1 MKIIAMILAAGFGS
15 RLKPI
20 TDKIPK
26 PLIKIGDE
34 TIIERHLRN
43 LKKAKIENVIINVS
57 HHAEKII
64 GAIGNGSNY
73 GLEITYSHERDR
85 PLETLGEFS
94 MHSNFLKKP
103 IIYLL
108 SILTSGVIITC
119 KTFPFQQMEIR
130 LTLFW
135 SLIKMKK
142 IPKAILELEQSKL
155 NLSDNIKYTYSGLSC
170 IKLNSLK
177 NLTVHYNKLGQLYRD
192 WAINEFLS
200 GEVYYGN
207 WIDVGTHER
216 LLKKARSLVKN
227 QI

>member
-43 LKKAKIENVIINVS
+43 LKKAKIENVVINVS

-64 GAIGNGSNY
+64 GEIGNGSNY
-73 GLEITYSHERDR
+73 GLEITYSHERGK
-85 PLETLGEFS
+85 PLETLGGILYA
-94 MHSNFLKKP
+94 LKFFKEAK
-103 IIYLL
+103 IYLL

-135 SLIKMKK
+135 FLIKMKK
-142 IPKAILELEQSKL
+142 NPQGDFW
-155 NLSDNIKYTYSGLSC
+155 N
-170 IKLNSLK
+170 
-177 NLTVHYNKLGQLYRD
+177 
-192 WAINEFLS
+192 
-200 GEVYYGN
+200 
-207 WIDVGTHER
+207 
-216 LLKKARSLVKN
+216 
-227 QI
+227 

>member
-1 MKIIAMILAAGFGS
+1 MKEIDL
-15 RLKPI
+15 LK
-20 TDKIPK
+20 
-26 PLIKIGDE
+26 
-34 TIIERHLRN
+34 H
-43 LKKAKIENVIINVS
+43 S
-57 HHAEKII
+57 
-64 GAIGNGSNY
+64 
-73 GLEITYSHERDR
+73 
-85 PLETLGEFS
+85 GEFS
-94 MHSNFLKKP
+94 MHSDFLRKP

-119 KTFPFQQMEIR
+119 KIFRSNKWKYHLILVPNKNEENPEGDFGIR
-130 LTLFW
+130 
-135 SLIKMKK
+135 
-142 IPKAILELEQSKL
+142 ESKL

-177 NLTVHYNKLGQLYRD
+177 SLTVHYNKLGQLYRD

-216 LLKKARSLVKN
+216 LKKARNLVKN

>member
-26 PLIKIGDE
+26 PLIKIGNE

-43 LKKAKIENVIINVS
+43 LKKAKIKNVIINVS

-64 GAIGNGSNY
+64 GEIGNGSNY

-85 PLETLGEFS
+85 PLETLGGILNALRFFKEA
-94 MHSNFLKKP
+94 NN
-103 IIYLL
+103 LL
-108 SILTSGVIITC
+108 VINSDIWCDYNLQNISVPTNGNKAHLILVPNKNEENPEGD
-119 KTFPFQQMEIR
+119 FGIR
-130 LTLFW
+130 
-135 SLIKMKK
+135 
-142 IPKAILELEQSKL
+142 ESKL

-177 NLTVHYNKLGQLYRD
+177 SLTVHYNKLGQLYRD

-216 LLKKARSLVKN
+216 LKKARNLVKN

>member
-43 LKKAKIENVIINVS
+43 LKKAKIENVVINVS

-64 GAIGNGSNY
+64 EAIGNGSNY
-73 GLEITYSHERDR
+73 GLEITYSHERGK
-85 PLETLGEFS
+85 PLETLGGILYALK
-94 MHSNFLKKP
+94 FLKEARHLLIINSDIWCDYNLQDISVP
-103 IIYLL
+103 INGNKAHL
-108 SILTSGVIITC
+108 ILVPNKNKENPQGD
-119 KTFPFQQMEIR
+119 FG
-130 LTLFW
+130 
-135 SLIKMKK
+135 IK
-142 IPKAILELEQSKL
+142 QSKL
-155 NLSDNIKYTYSGLSC
+155 NLSGNIKYTYSGLSC
-170 IKLNSLK
+170 INLNSLK
-177 NLTVHYNKLGQLYRD
+177 NLTVRHNKLGQLYRD
-192 WAINEFLS
+192 WAIKEFLS

-216 LLKKARSLVKN
+216 LQEARSLAKN
-227 QI
+227 QT